1 MFTMNNQDSVYDH
14 TKGRS
19 IVSDEPE
26 PSLLR
31 YDYMGPFANAQEA
44 FMARALKAAT
54 MPRELIQDIVRP
66 PLPQIQLFPP
76 RFGYR
81 TRELSVM
88 DVMDVNNEF
97 QPTRVDF
104 TGEKG
109 SYQGS
114 ARNMSESVW

>member
-1 MFTMNNQDSVYDH
+1 MENQDSVYDH
-14 TKGRS
+14 SKGRS
-19 IVSDEPE
+19 ITNEEPDA
-26 PSLLR
+26 SLLR
-31 YDYMGPFANAQEA
+31 YDFMGPFANAQEA

-54 MPRELIQDIVRP
+54 MPRDLLQDLVRP

-81 TRELSVM
+81 TREIGIL
-88 DVMDVNNEF
+88 DVMDVNEEF

-109 SYQGS
+109 SYTGS
-114 ARNMSESVW
+114 ARNISESVW

>member
-1 MFTMNNQDSVYDH
+1 MENQNSIYDYS
-14 TKGRS
+14 KGRPILS
-19 IVSDEPE
+19 EDPDA
-26 PSLLR
+26 SLLR

-44 FMARALKAAT
+44 FMSRALRSAT
-54 MPRELIQDIVRP
+54 MPSALLQDLVRP

-81 TRELSVM
+81 TRELGIL
-88 DVMDVNNEF
+88 DVLDVNNEF

-109 SYQGS
+109 SYQGT
-114 ARNMSESVW
+114 ARNISESVW

>member
-1 MFTMNNQDSVYDH
+1 MENQNSIYDYS
-14 TKGRS
+14 KGRPILS
-19 IVSDEPE
+19 EDPDA
-26 PSLLR
+26 SLLR

-44 FMARALKAAT
+44 FMSRALRSAT
-54 MPRELIQDIVRP
+54 MPAALLQDLVRP

-81 TRELSVM
+81 TRELGIL
-88 DVMDVNNEF
+88 DVLDVNDEF

-109 SYQGS
+109 SYQGT
-114 ARNMSESVW
+114 ARNISESVW